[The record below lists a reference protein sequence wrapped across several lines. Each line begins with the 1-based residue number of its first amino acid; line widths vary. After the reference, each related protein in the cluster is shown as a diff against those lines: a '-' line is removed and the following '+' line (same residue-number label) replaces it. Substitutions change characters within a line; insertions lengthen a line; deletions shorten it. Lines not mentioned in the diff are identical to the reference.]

1 MRAETL
7 TLLQCPACRGELAC
21 EARGEVASGE
31 VSCTKCRG
39 RYPILA
45 GVLVLVED
53 VVGYLAAHAK
63 GVSRHVGVDEI
74 PKPYRSA
81 FSAALKELESEHI
94 EEDLEAERVTA
105 LYVMNHYLRADEI
118 DSPDPLINELI
129 KKHWDHGPFERIK
142 KLMAKESG
150 PAPSLIELGCGVGGL
165 CVALQGRVSR
175 YLGLDSSFASVA
187 LARALALGV
196 GKSRRCLVPDDLLLG
211 AVSRAV
217 EVTTPLA
224 GEGADF
230 VVCDLAAPPVKPGLW
245 NLAAALNVIDML
257 PEPSELPRLQ
267 LKLLREGGLALQSSP
282 YVWHPEVAA
291 ALRETLPRGAKDSAK
306 AVEGLYEA
314 EGFAIESSEAHLPW
328 LFFKNARQLE
338 LYSVHLFSARRP
350 GPRPSRRPRPTGSY
364 THQASP

>member
-1 MRAETL
+1 MHAETL
-7 TLLQCPACRGELAC
+7 PLLQCPACGAELAC
-21 EARGEVASGE
+21 EARGEIASGE

-45 GVLVLVED
+45 GVLILVED
-53 VVGYLAAHAK
+53 VGGYLEAHAK
-63 GVSRHVGVDEI
+63 GVSRYVETNEI
-74 PKPYRSA
+74 PKSYRPA
-81 FSAALKELESEHI
+81 FSAALKELETEHI

-105 LYVMNHYLRADEI
+105 LYVMNHYLRAAEV
-118 DSPDPLINELI
+118 DSPDPLLNELI

-142 KLMAKESG
+142 QLVTKETV

-165 CVALQGRVSR
+165 CVALRGRVSR

-187 LARALALGV
+187 LARALALDL
-196 GKSRRCLVPDDLLLG
+196 GKTRRCLVPDDLLLG
-211 AVSRAV
+211 AVSREV

-230 VVCDLAAPPVKPGLW
+230 VVCDLSAPPVKPGQW
-245 NLAAALNVIDML
+245 NLTAALNVIDML
-257 PEPSELPRLQ
+257 PDPRELPRLQ

-282 YVWHPEVAA
+282 YVWHPDVAA
-291 ALRETLPRGAKDSAK
+291 ALREALPPGAKDSAK

-328 LFFKNARQLE
+328 LFFKNTRQLE